1 MLLIKKFVL
10 AFYNSFLKRELYCD
24 KENHVNFE
32 YMHLSKEDVFK
43 LMRSNL
49 FIDKMC
55 SWR

>member
-43 LMRSNL
+43 LMRSDL

-55 SWR
+55 S